1 MKENLKLGIILCLIT
16 SFSGGLL
23 GVANEFTK
31 EVIAQNAKL
40 SPEDLKEILPEANKL
55 KDFTFEKSE
64 ESNIQEVFQA
74 SKNKEDKGHIIKVSP
89 KGFNGP
95 IDMVVAI
102 NKENEI
108 TGVKV
113 LAQAETPG
121 LGAKVSEKAFYEKF
135 KGLAIDDDIKIV
147 KNSAS
152 SKGEIQGITG
162 ATISSNALLSGV
174 REAIDFYKENILG
187 EDLSKEKVLDLSKI
201 NLEGEM
207 KELTITLQEGI
218 DKVYII
224 SKDGSEIGYAIE
236 GNAFGMY
243 EEKPIKFA
251 LGISNNGII
260 TGLQIIDHNETA
272 GLGDLIEEESFLNS
286 FVGIS
291 VSDKLEVKENTQEID
306 LSTYGEVINVDAIS
320 GATKSSM
327 AVIKGV
333 TNIINFYNSN
343 LK

>member
-1 MKENLKLGIILCLIT
+1 MKENLKLGLILCLIT

-40 SPEDLKEILPEANKL
+40 SPDDLKEILPAAKKIE
-55 KDFTFEKSE
+55 DFSFEKKE
-64 ESNIQEVFQA
+64 ESSIKEVFKA
-74 SKNKEDKGHIIKVSP
+74 EDKGHVIKVSP

-102 NKENEI
+102 NNNKEI
-108 TGVKV
+108 SGVKV

-121 LGAKVSEKAFYEKF
+121 LGAKVSEKDFYEKF
-135 KGLAIDDDIKIV
+135 KGLPIEEDIKIV
-147 KNSAS
+147 KNSPS
-152 SKGEIQGITG
+152 DKGEIQGITG
-162 ATISSNALLSGV
+162 ATISSNAILSGIN
-174 REAIDFYKENILG
+174 EAVNFYKENILG

-201 NLEGEM
+201 NLDGEIQ
-207 KELTITLQEGI
+207 ELSISLEEGI
-218 DKVYII
+218 DKVYIV
-224 SKDGSEIGYAIE
+224 SKGGEDIGYAIE
-236 GNAFGMY
+236 GNSIGMY
-243 EEKPIKFA
+243 EEKPIRFA
-251 LGISNNGII
+251 LGISSSGIV
-260 TGLQIIDHNETA
+260 TGLQIIDHKETA

-286 FVGIS
+286 FVGLS
-291 VSDKLEVKENTQEID
+291 VLDKLKVKENTQEID
-306 LSTYGEVINVDAIS
+306 LSAYGEVVDVDAIS

-333 TNIINFYNSN
+333 TNVINFYNSN